1 MCSRRR
7 RNPRD
12 ADAPDSRY
20 DATLPGRAGRARPAA
35 KSRASAGPQRR
46 PNSRRRSAGR
56 TTASRRGRPFAARIC
71 RGRVAAPPRP
81 RRGHCVEMSCGDDAA
96 ATWTFRVDESRRR
109 GCDVDIPRRRVAATT
124 RLRRGNLVETGGR
137 LRYHDGAIAPLERS
151 STRHY
156 ERLLCLAGS
165 SDGRVATVCAGEVI
179 CIWKLFDAA
188 PRTRVVEPSV
198 ARRRDVRRWDRVFA
212 GGVGGVV
219 R

>member
-1 MCSRRR
+1 LATGSSDKSVNIWDLRRFEQAVVPIR
-7 RNPRD
+7 RAHNAAVKALAWSPHRSD
-12 ADAPDSRY
+12 LL
-20 DATLPGRAGRARPAA
+20 ATGGGSACRALRLWNA
-35 KSRASAGPQRR
+35 
-46 PNSRRRSAGR
+46 
-56 TTASRRGRPFAARIC
+56 TTG
-71 RGRVAAPPRP
+71 
-81 RRGHCVEMSCGDDAA
+81 
-96 ATWTFRVDESRRR
+96 
-109 GCDVDIPRRRVAATT
+109 RRVASRKTRSQITGVCWSPATSELAT
-124 RLRRGNLVETGGR
+124 SLGWPDYGLATWS
-137 LRYHDGAIAPLERS
+137 YHDGAIAPLERS

-179 CIWKLFDAA
+179 CIWKLFGAA